1 MNFPPLRAMFRSAF
15 FIPAV
20 LLMGTLIVITNAL
33 VTSGVAAG

>member
-1 MNFPPLRAMFRSAF
+1 MNFRALRAMFRSVF

-33 VTSGVAAG
+33 ITTGVAAG

>member
-1 MNFPPLRAMFRSAF
+1 MNFLQLRSMFRSAF

-33 VTSGVAAG
+33 ITTGVAAG